1 MAEIMMTLLA
11 VSSQTYQNELD
22 AKQNLMPKADRS
34 KIINNIYIYIHVL
47 YLVNKRMVHEIWST
61 NTQIQHIDFLQD
73 GIVKGI

>member
-1 MAEIMMTLLA
+1 MNKM
-11 VSSQTYQNELD
+11 QNL
-22 AKQNLMPKADRS
+22 NLMPKADRP